1 MKKITYLLLASAVAV
16 GAMSSCAKTNKRKM
30 SNSWNVDERNWTIT
44 NIDSDG
50 DRSTQEIEAS
60 GSTIKRTETYQQ
72 SGQPS
77 VSSETTGQLHNA
89 EYTIEKDGTWSSE
102 FEFTFVDEGETGG
115 FEYET
120 TTKTT
125 VVTTGEWDMLN
136 GVGDDFKKNERV
148 KFSVLSETTTSNS
161 TTVTT
166 NTFNGNTET
175 TQSVDTETNQY
186 NPGDNAEIFVVV
198 ESARKELELMSEK
211 EATYTQNGE
220 TDTRLETTSL
230 KLSEKE

>member
-1 MKKITYLLLASAVAV
+1 MKKFTYLLLASAMVV

-30 SNSWNVDERNWTIT
+30 SNSWSVDERNWSVT
-44 NIDSDG
+44 NVDSDG
-50 DRSTQEIEAS
+50 DRFTTEINAS
-60 GSTIKRTETYQQ
+60 GSTVTRIETYQE

-77 VSSETTGQLHNA
+77 NTTTNTGQLHNA

-102 FEFTFVDEGETGG
+102 FEFTFVDEGDAGM

-120 TTKTT
+120 TSKTK

-148 KFSVLSETTTSNS
+148 KFSVLTETTTTNS

-166 NTFNGNTET
+166 NTTDNSTET
-175 TQSVDTETNQY
+175 TQSTDTETVQY
-186 NPGDNAEIFVVV
+186 NAGENSEIFVVV
-198 ESARKELELMSEK
+198 ESGRKELELESEK
-211 EATYTQNGE
+211 EARYTQNGE
-220 TDTRLETTSL
+220 TDVRMETTSL
-230 KLSEKE
+230 KMTEKE